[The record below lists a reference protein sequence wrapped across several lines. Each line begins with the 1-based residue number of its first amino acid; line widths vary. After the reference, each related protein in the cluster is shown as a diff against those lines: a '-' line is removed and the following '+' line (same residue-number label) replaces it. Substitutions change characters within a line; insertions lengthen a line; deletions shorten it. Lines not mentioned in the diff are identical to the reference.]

1 MTLLTSGPAVL
12 GLEHVTVH
20 LGGRPVLQDLS
31 LDLVPGEMLALVGPN
46 GSGKTTALRVMAG
59 ALEPAAGRV
68 LLDGAPLADRA
79 RRMRA
84 RDVAY
89 LPQGFRSHWNLT
101 VAELIRLGRERGAGW
116 LPGGAGIRWRP
127 VPPPAALDL
136 DRLLTRR
143 LDDLSGGER
152 ARAALAWALAAPAR
166 LLLADEPTA
175 SLDIAHAL
183 AVMRL
188 LASLRGAMT
197 VVVVVHDL
205 GLALA
210 HADRV
215 AVLDGGRLRAVGT
228 PRAVLASGAAD
239 DAFGLSFTAV
249 TAPPGTWPVAVA
261 PGPAGAAM
269 ADGAARPKRG

>member
-1 MTLLTSGPAVL
+1 MREAAAL

-20 LGGRPVLQDLS
+20 LGGRPVLHDLS

-59 ALEPAAGRV
+59 ALEPATGRV
-68 LLDGAPLADRA
+68 LLDDAPLADRA

-116 LPGGAGIRWRP
+116 LPGGAGAGVRGRP

-239 DAFGLSFTAV
+239 DAFGLSFRPVAT
-249 TAPPGTWPVAVA
+249 PSGTWPVAVA
-261 PGPAGAAM
+261 PGPAGEAM
-269 ADGAARPKRG
+269 ADGA

>member
-1 MTLLTSGPAVL
+1 MREAAAL

-20 LGGRPVLQDLS
+20 LGGRPVLHDLS

-59 ALEPAAGRV
+59 ALEPATGRV
-68 LLDGAPLADRA
+68 LLDDAPLADRA

-116 LPGGAGIRWRP
+116 LPGGGGGGAGMRGRP

-239 DAFGLSFTAV
+239 DAFGLSFRPVAT
-249 TAPPGTWPVAVA
+249 PSGTWPVAVA
-261 PGPAGAAM
+261 PGPTGEAM
-269 ADGAARPKRG
+269 ADGA